1 MKAKLDE
8 ESRVVIPRN
17 IRDELGIKPKDE
29 VVLEKVE
36 DNVVISKSLSP
47 EEFLEEAHS
56 LAEDIRRTK
65 IREINPLKIKEMWE
79 G

>member
-29 VVLEKVE
+29 VVLEKIE
-36 DNVVISKSLSP
+36 DKVVISKSLSP

-56 LAEDIRRTK
+56 LAEDISSTK
-65 IREINPLKIKEMWE
+65 IREIDPLKIK
-79 G
+79 

>member
-1 MKAKLDE
+1 VKKAL
-8 ESRVVIPRN
+8 
-17 IRDELGIKPKDE
+17 E

>member
-29 VVLEKVE
+29 VVLEKIE
-36 DNVVISKSLSP
+36 DKVVISKPLSP

-56 LAEDIRRTK
+56 LAEDISRTK
-65 IREINPLKIKEMWE
+65 IREIDPLKIK
-79 G
+79 

>member
-36 DNVVISKSLSP
+36 DKVVISKSLSP